1 MNNSKNKLSKKVKLI
16 IQVGL
21 IFGLVTI
28 SIWGYLPIID
38 FFDELLYLNFSHLIF
53 GLVTISIWGYL
64 PIIDFFDELLYL

>member
-1 MNNSKNKLSKKVKLI
+1 MNNSKNKLSRKVKLI

-38 FFDELLYLNFSHLIF
+38 FFDELLYLNFSHLMFIF
-53 GLVTISIWGYL
+53 GIFLGICY
-64 PIIDFFDELLYL
+64 